1 MYCVGA
7 RRDEV
12 DWDALWKKRT
22 REMARKYREEHRE
35 EINERK
41 RKHYEEHKEQMREYN
56 REYYREYNA
65 EHREHRNEIVR
76 RSQRKRRAEAVKNGL
91 CGVCCREIPE
101 PGRKTCTKCLERARE
116 AARKKRKSSI

>member
-7 RRDEV
+7 RRGEV

-91 CGVCCREIPE
+91 CCQCCRGVPE
-101 PGRKTCTKCLERARE
+101 PGRKSCPKCLERARE

>member
-7 RRDEV
+7 RRGEV

-22 REMARKYREEHRE
+22 REMARRYREEHRE

-56 REYYREYNA
+56 REYYRAYNA

-91 CGVCCREIPE
+91 CCQCCRGVPE
-101 PGRKTCTKCLERARE
+101 VGRKSCPKCLKRARA
-116 AARKKRKSSI
+116 AARRKRESSI